1 MKPDFDEI
9 LAAVVEHG
17 EPKNCKVDDC
27 YTCNKINKAREF
39 YLGSKP
45 KERTKTINCHTQ
57 NKYIVIDE
65 NKIKT
70 EFYVKEKAMR
80 FVKVADKRF
89 NKALKDGSLI
99 NGYRVSVEKLKG
111 GEEE

>member
-45 KERTKTINCHTQ
+45 KDKVRTINCHTQ
-57 NKYIVIDE
+57 FKYVVTDE
-65 NKIKT
+65 SGVSQD
-70 EFYVKEKAMR
+70 FYVKEKAMR
-80 FVKVADKRF
+80 FIKVADKRF
-89 NKALKDGSLI
+89 NKALKEGSI
-99 NGYRVSVEKLKG
+99 VNGYKVSVIKLKG
-111 GEEE
+111 GE